1 MQGIL
6 PVNRH
11 IAVALCSHGGCIAVH
26 TQIERCHPK
35 NESNSVCPVVA
46 WSVLEV
52 LWSGFC
58 VISGNLV
65 FSAIIGEAT
74 ELLAMP
80 TEGWRFEVQ
89 TDQLHICCAHQVRDW
104 NCLSAVHSLPPLYCD
119 AHSIKGNYA
128 QHLFNSQRNFNILEG
143 GLFIIAYN
151 S

>member
-35 NESNSVCPVVA
+35 NESNIVCPVVA
-46 WSVLEV
+46 WSVCGGVTDVQTITVLEV

-80 TEGWRFEVQ
+80 TEG
-89 TDQLHICCAHQVRDW
+89 
-104 NCLSAVHSLPPLYCD
+104 
-119 AHSIKGNYA
+119 
-128 QHLFNSQRNFNILEG
+128 
-143 GLFIIAYN
+143 
-151 S
+151 